1 MKYEG
6 EYLLPATREIVWE
19 LLMDPDVLAKATP
32 GIQHLEPLE
41 EPGKYKAHYDVRL
54 GSVAGKFE
62 GFFHVTDVVERERFT
77 LQVFVK
83 GSPGTMD
90 MVGSIV
96 LEPNGEGTL
105 VRFSGEAKATDKLAK
120 FGQRVLKSSAR
131 MFTRQF
137 FKNLE
142 KHFIHTQNHP
152 KSESKIMRR
161 FKEWKS
167 RSK

>member
-1 MKYEG
+1 MEYEG
-6 EYLLPATREIVWE
+6 EYLLPTTREVVWE
-19 LLMDPDVLAKATP
+19 LLMNPDVLAKATP
-32 GIQHLEPLE
+32 GIQRLEPLE

-54 GSVAGKFE
+54 GAVAGQFE
-62 GFFHVTDVVERERFT
+62 GFFHVKDIVEGDSFT
-77 LQVFVK
+77 LQVYVK
-83 GSPGTMD
+83 GAPGTMD
-90 MVGSIV
+90 VVGKIV

-105 VRFSGEAKATDKLAK
+105 VRYSGKARATDKLAK

-137 FKNLE
+137 FKKLE
-142 KHFIHTQNHP
+142 KEFIKPLNNP
-152 KSESKIMRR
+152 KSESKMMRR

>member
-1 MKYEG
+1 MFYEG
-6 EYLLPATREIVWE
+6 EYKLPATQDVVWE
-19 LLMDPDVLAKATP
+19 LLMNPDVLAKATP
-32 GIQHLEPLE
+32 GIQHLEPME

-62 GFFHVTDVVERERFT
+62 GFFHVRDVEEGQRFT
-77 LQVFVK
+77 LQVYVK

-90 MVGSIV
+90 VVGQIV
-96 LEPNGEGTL
+96 LEPNEEGTL
-105 VRFSGEAKATDKLAK
+105 VRFSGTAKATDKLAK

-137 FKNLE
+137 FKKLE
-142 KHFIHTQNHP
+142 KEFIQPMNNKP
-152 KSESKIMRR
+152 QESKMMRR

>member
-1 MKYEG
+1 MEYEG
-6 EYLLPATREIVWE
+6 EYLLPANREVVWD
-19 LLMDPDVLAKATP
+19 LLMNPDVLARATP
-32 GIQHLEPLE
+32 GIQNLEPMD
-41 EPGKYKAHYDVRL
+41 EPGKYRAHYDVRL

-62 GFFHVTDVVERERFT
+62 GFFHVKDVVEGESFT
-77 LQVFVK
+77 LQVYVK

-90 MVGSIV
+90 VVGKIV
-96 LEPNGEGTL
+96 LEPDGEGTL
-105 VRFSGEAKATDKLAK
+105 VRYSGKAKATDKLAK

-137 FKNLE
+137 FKKLE
-142 KHFIHTQNHP
+142 KEFIKPLNTSNP
-152 KSESKIMRR
+152 ESKIMRR